1 MEFKP
6 LPEQAEIIDSQNKN
20 LLVSASAGSGKT
32 TVMIARICKL
42 IESDLAT
49 PKNLLVMTYTTSA
62 ASEMKQKLYN
72 TLKQKISDP
81 EILDEIATSDIST
94 IHSFCS
100 RLLKKYFYVLGISP
114 NFEIADDKKSL
125 KIKKD
130 ILTNVLTDY
139 ASQSPAQY
147 FLIMQNFAPNR
158 NIQNVIEIIL
168 KLDNFS
174 QSFSSNDEFC
184 KTMLFLYDNTQIS
197 LDALNQNLLNS
208 AQNFKQKTD
217 ALLQKMQNLDLT
229 QYITWLNNV
238 ASELEKA
245 KPNKDFFENYESV
258 CSISLTALKRD
269 KDVADE
275 VFKQLDNLKT
285 QIKNF
290 VAKYNAKK
298 FVKKQDFEKSVSA
311 NKNISILLL
320 QLWKKFCNLYKD
332 YKSQKNLMDYSD
344 LEKYAIEIC
353 SNSDVQ
359 KELKQTYKYVFVDEY
374 QDTNQIQNKLVELL
388 CGQDNKFLVGDVKQS
403 IYGFRRSKPQI
414 FLDLEQSYALDE
426 HSEAKYLNV
435 NFRSDKQILCFV
447 NFVFDNIMTPPTS
460 GIDYKKNGRFKGVK
474 QFEYDIPKIKICLYN
489 KKEEKSQKILARGI
503 YKIQKQNTNQN
514 LSASQKEACIVAK
527 QIFSLVGKTLD
538 DGKPITYSDIT
549 ILVRK
554 RGDGYNQ
561 FCDELSHLG
570 LPIYASNNEDILQN
584 PETAK
589 FLNLLKTCTN
599 INDDFALTGTLIGYF
614 DFDENQLA
622 TIRLAS
628 PEKKYF
634 YECLQNYQK
643 NDQIFKK
650 IADFYQKMQD
660 LQNNISFLGS
670 YKAVKIFFEQTRY
683 FEKLDIMQSKMRSDV
698 AKILVE
704 QLADSEYNFN
714 ISKFLDNIQNGGKL
728 SLPDRQS
735 DDSNF
740 VNVTTIHSSKG
751 LEYKIVFLVDS
762 GSDFNKSKI
771 ESIALSDSFGIG
783 FKYFDTDSQ
792 TSFDD
797 VILQAIKDKNKQDE
811 FAEKLRLLY
820 VGLTRAKNALFI
832 VGGYDKEN
840 LCHKDSSF
848 DITNQNNYLSLVL
861 SSFDQDTLDK
871 IKTSKDFVWKNQDF
885 EVTFENSDDDF
896 EEPILQEKIV
906 FGKPDQNLVKT
917 IKDRLNQNFK
927 VQNIALKNSV
937 SGIMKGEDDGY
948 QNKTDQVKTL
958 TIDEHLK
965 GVTNQQLG
973 TEFHKILQILD
984 YKDFDNFE
992 KIQKTINRVC
1002 NVEKL
1007 DEKTDLTITV
1017 QKVSKALEILNNLFG
1032 EKVVQKEKSFILQAK
1047 YNQVVQSKYEDLVLV
1062 QGIIDA
1068 FCIDGDNAI
1077 LVDFKLSNTKSAQ
1090 GLAQRYQKQLE
1101 LYALAIQN
1109 AYGIKNIKKYILNL
1123 NFGQLIQIN

>member
-1 MEFKP
+1 MEFTP
-6 LPEQAEIIDSQNKN
+6 LPEQSEIIDSQNKN
-20 LLVSASAGSGKT
+20 LIVSASAGSGKT
-32 TVMIARICKL
+32 TVMIARICEL
-42 IESDLAT
+42 IKKNFAT
-49 PKNLLVMTYTTSA
+49 PKNMLIMTYTTSA

-72 TLKQKISDP
+72 SLKQNISDP

-114 NFEIADDKKSL
+114 NFDIADDKKSL
-125 KIKKD
+125 KIKKE
-130 ILTNVLTDY
+130 ILTNILTDY
-139 ASQSPAQY
+139 ASQSPAEY
-147 FLIMQNFAPNR
+147 FLLMQNFAPNR
-158 NIQNVIEIIL
+158 KIQNVIEIIL
-168 KLDNFS
+168 KLDDFS
-174 QSFSSNDEFC
+174 QSFSSTDEFC
-184 KTMLFLYDNTQIS
+184 KTMLYLYDNAQVA
-197 LDALNQNLLNS
+197 LDILNQNLLNS
-208 AQNFKQKTD
+208 IENFKQKTNT
-217 ALLQKMQNLDLT
+217 LLQNMQSLDLK
-229 QYITWLNNV
+229 QYINWLNNV
-238 ASELEKA
+238 ASELDKA
-245 KPNKDFFENYESV
+245 NNKDFFENLETV
-258 CSISLTALKRD
+258 CSISLTTLKKD
-269 KDVADE
+269 KDTADE
-275 VFKQLDNLKT
+275 VFKQLEGLKT
-285 QIKNF
+285 QIKSF
-290 VAKYNAKK
+290 VTKYNGKK
-298 FVKKQDFEKSVSA
+298 FVRKQDFEKSVSA

-320 QLWKKFCNLYKD
+320 QIWQKFCTQYKD
-332 YKSQKNLMDYSD
+332 YKSQKDLMDYSD
-344 LEKYAIEIC
+344 LEKNAIKIC
-353 SNSDVQ
+353 LNNDIQ

-414 FLDLEQSYALDE
+414 FLDLEQKYIIDE
-426 HSEAKYLNV
+426 KSEAKYLNV

-447 NFVFDNIMTPPTS
+447 NFVFDNIMTLQTS
-460 GIDYKKNGRFKGVK
+460 GIDYKANGRFKGVK
-474 QFEYDIPKIKICLYN
+474 QFDCDFPKIKICLYN
-489 KKEEKSQKILARGI
+489 KKEEKSQKNLARGI
-503 YKIQKQNTNQN
+503 YKIQTKNTNQN
-514 LSASQKEACIVAK
+514 LSANQKEAYIVAK
-527 QIFSLVGKTLD
+527 QILSLLGKPLG
-538 DGKPITYSDIT
+538 DGKVITYSDIT

-570 LPIYASNNEDILQN
+570 LPIYASNNADILQN

-599 INDDFALTGTLIGYF
+599 INDDFALAGTLIGF
-614 DFDENQLA
+614 FNFDENELA

-634 YECLQNYQK
+634 YECLKNYQK

-650 IADFYQKMQD
+650 IANFYQKMQEF
-660 LQNNISFLGS
+660 QNNISFLGS

-683 FEKLDIMQSKMRSDV
+683 FEKLDIMQSKMRSGV
-698 AKILVE
+698 VKILIE

-740 VNVTTIHSSKG
+740 VNVTTMHSSKG

-771 ESIALSDSFGIG
+771 EAVALNDNFGMG

-797 VILQAIKDKNKQDE
+797 VIFQAIKDKNKQDE

-832 VGGYDKEN
+832 VGGFDKEN

-848 DITNQNNYLSLVL
+848 DITNQNNYLSLIL
-861 SSFDQDTLDK
+861 SSFDQNTLNK
-871 IKTSKDFVWKNQDF
+871 IKTNKNFVWKTKDF
-885 EVTFENSDDDF
+885 EVSFENNDDNF
-896 EEPILQEKIV
+896 EEPILQQKII
-906 FGKPDQNLVKT
+906 FGKPDHALVQQ
-917 IKDRLNQNFK
+917 IKNRLNQNFE

-937 SGIMKGEDDGY
+937 SGIMKSENDYY
-948 QNKTDQVKTL
+948 QNKTEQIKTL

-973 TEFHKILQILD
+973 TDFHKILQILD

-992 KIQKTINRVC
+992 KIEQTINNVC
-1002 NVEKL
+1002 NKQKIDKDTKSTL
-1007 DEKTDLTITV
+1007 TV
-1017 QKVSKALEILNNLFG
+1017 QKVSKALEILHNLFG
-1032 EKVVQKEKSFILQAK
+1032 EKIVQKEKSFILQTK

-1077 LVDFKLSNTKSAQ
+1077 LVDFKLSNTKSTQA
-1090 GLAQRYQKQLE
+1090 LVQRYQKQLE
-1101 LYALAIQN
+1101 LYSIAIQK
-1109 AYGIKNIKKYILNL
+1109 AFGTKNIKKYILNL
-1123 NFGQLIQIN
+1123 NFGQLIQID